1 MSYGAGVMEFFKAG
15 SCGEFKRVL
24 LLYPEA
30 VKVKAQQKAK
40 KKGESLESLDKWIQN
55 DLKTTAD
62 SRTPPHVTRE
72 ELVRLMEWKLARGK
86 FRPRLVELAG
96 SNEEEKVVTVTTEGL
111 RLGAKGKVTEA
122 VEMIA
127 TLRGIGPAT
136 ASAILAVCRP
146 EYFCFFADEVAYTA
160 LATTTLKYT
169 AKEYQAVNASVKDCA
184 VRLSKGDKKWTPHEV
199 ELAVWTYCV
208 LEKTNPAL
216 LHSSS
221 SSSSPESK
229 RRKK

>member
-1 MSYGAGVMEFFKAG
+1 
-15 SCGEFKRVL
+15 
-24 LLYPEA
+24 
-30 VKVKAQQKAK
+30 
-40 KKGESLESLDKWIQN
+40 
-55 DLKTTAD
+55 
-62 SRTPPHVTRE
+62 
-72 ELVRLMEWKLARGK
+72 MEWKLARGK

-184 VRLSKGDKKWTPHEV
+184 VRLSKVREGCWRLRNAERMG
-199 ELAVWTYCV
+199 LCAVGLWGT
-208 LEKTNPAL
+208 
-216 LHSSS
+216 
-221 SSSSPESK
+221 
-229 RRKK
+229 RRGCGRLGEAVRGCERF